1 MRQDFVEITIQLF
14 AGVSGRQHT
23 YKECIEKF
31 VRQKNRVVKGAKEAK
46 WNFKYL
52 KVIEMPVTQIT
63 AAKKLRDL

>member
-1 MRQDFVEITIQLF
+1 
-14 AGVSGRQHT
+14 
-23 YKECIEKF
+23 
-31 VRQKNRVVKGAKEAK
+31 VVKGAKEAK